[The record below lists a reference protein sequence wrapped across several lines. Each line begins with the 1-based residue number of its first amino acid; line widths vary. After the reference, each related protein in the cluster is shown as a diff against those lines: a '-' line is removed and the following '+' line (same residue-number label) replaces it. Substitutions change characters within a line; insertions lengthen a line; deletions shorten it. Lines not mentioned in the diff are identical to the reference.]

1 MSNEMI
7 AVVDDEVSLRMAV
20 SRLLGAYSYRV
31 ETYAGG
37 QEFIDSL
44 HARVPQCL
52 ILDLNMEPMNGVE
65 VLQYLAKTKNRIPTI
80 ILTGRDTPER
90 RERCQQAGAIAFLVK
105 PVTADKLVRA
115 IQTALDEKLHIEP
128 RR

>member
-1 MSNEMI
+1 MANEMI

-44 HARVPQCL
+44 HDNAPECL
-52 ILDLNMEPMNGVE
+52 VLDLNMEPMNGVE
-65 VLQYLAKTKNRIPTI
+65 VLQYLAKTRNPIPTI
-80 ILTGRDTPER
+80 VLTARDSPEI
-90 RERCQQAGAIAFLVK
+90 RERCRQAGAIAFLVK
-105 PVTADKLVRA
+105 PATADKLVRA
-115 IQTALDEKLHIEP
+115 IQVALNEKLTS
-128 RR
+128 